1 MHLVTAQGRLQQK
14 LAKRAATRAAQ
25 MTLAAASRSLGL
37 LPPSAA
43 KVYFSPRAPVA
54 TTDTEIGGN
63 LRDGG
68 LGGGRL
74 GTPEGVHLAGA
85 PTTSTAATTVSS
97 GVTDSVVA
105 SFNGGGEADLQP
117 GADSV
122 GEASHDD
129 QGGENTGRRP
139 GGVLKG
145 RSLGERDT
153 SSGFPPIATPQ
164 RASPLAIVS
173 KSKIDRIRHENCASI
188 FES

>member
-1 MHLVTAQGRLQQK
+1 
-14 LAKRAATRAAQ
+14 

-105 SFNGGGEADLQP
+105 SSTVVERQIFNPERTASAKLPTTIKEAKTL
-117 GADSV
+117 V
-122 GEASHDD
+122 GV
-129 QGGENTGRRP
+129 R
-139 GGVLKG
+139 V
-145 RSLGERDT
+145 
-153 SSGFPPIATPQ
+153 
-164 RASPLAIVS
+164 VS
-173 KSKIDRIRHENCASI
+173 
-188 FES
+188 